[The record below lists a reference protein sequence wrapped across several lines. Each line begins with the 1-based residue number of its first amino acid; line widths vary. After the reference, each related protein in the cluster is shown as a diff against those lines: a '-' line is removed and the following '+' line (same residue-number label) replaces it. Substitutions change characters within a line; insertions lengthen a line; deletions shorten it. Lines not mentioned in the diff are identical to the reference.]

1 MSSPAML
8 RLLCPYVLV
17 ALASLLSGGTLC
29 VRASLPPAT
38 VSGSVNTI
46 FLNTFQQAVYAYQ
59 LEQPTFSAKPL
70 KFNSG
75 FPGGLADAKS
85 GVSAK
90 RETNHNGHSL
100 QRPQQQ
106 RTRSNRGVT
115 VRISKGNGFG
125 VTEATD

>member
-1 MSSPAML
+1 MSSAAM
-8 RLLCPYVLV
+8 RLSCLCVLV
-17 ALASLLSGGTLC
+17 ASLLSGGTLG
-29 VRASLPPAT
+29 VLASLPPAT

-85 GVSAK
+85 GVRTTQA
-90 RETNHNGHSL
+90 RTNHNGHSPAATA
-100 QRPQQQ
+100 QQDEPRSRQDQQ
-106 RTRSNRGVT
+106 R
-115 VRISKGNGFG
+115 
-125 VTEATD
+125 E